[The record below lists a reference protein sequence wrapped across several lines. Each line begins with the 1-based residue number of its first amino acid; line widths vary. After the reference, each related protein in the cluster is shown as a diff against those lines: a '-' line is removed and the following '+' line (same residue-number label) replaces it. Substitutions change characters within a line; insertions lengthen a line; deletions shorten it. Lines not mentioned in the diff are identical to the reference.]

1 MQGYG
6 PLLSLEEQGLCES
19 TIHPPS
25 LREFPRLSLSLSMSK
40 DNTAGEDRHGGPMSD
55 HQVDMLGPPA
65 LSCFP
70 SPGLPVPG
78 PAPFSLIMFLIWFN
92 FSDLP
97 RQTVRRFGF
106 NNMVDR
112 QKRAQ
117 RAYFWQPSPF
127 NHNKGRV
134 EKSLGCKTL
143 SRGVWDETCQ
153 RPKSEKGKDMRL
165 AIQKSK
171 P

>member
-1 MQGYG
+1 
-6 PLLSLEEQGLCES
+6 
-19 TIHPPS
+19 
-25 LREFPRLSLSLSMSK
+25 MSK
-40 DNTAGEDRHGGPMSD
+40 ENTVGEDRHCGAMPD
-55 HQVDMLGPPA
+55 HQVDMLRPPT
-65 LSCFP
+65 LSRFP

-78 PAPFSLIMFLIWFN
+78 PAPFSFIMFLICFN

-106 NNMVDR
+106 NNMAGG

-127 NHNKGRV
+127 NHNKGWV

-143 SRGVWDETCQ
+143 SRSVWDETCQ
-153 RPKSEKGKDMRL
+153 RQKSGKGKDMRL
-165 AIQKSK
+165 AVQKSK
-171 P
+171 S